1 MKVIIIGAGLA
12 GLSTAYHLEKSID
25 CEIYER
31 NLYVGGYASSYQID
45 DYIFDFSGHYLH
57 LRNNDIKNLIF
68 KLLKGNVKNVI
79 RSSVIF
85 SHNKIT
91 NYPYQS
97 NFYGLPEEIIIQNL
111 IGFIKAK
118 YEKNNKPVHNFYDW
132 ILKNFGKGIA
142 ENFMVPYNEKLWG
155 VHPKKMS
162 AEWIDR
168 FIPDIKLNDVIRGT
182 ITKKKNEVGYNS
194 SFLYP
199 IKGGIGSLS
208 EAFAKNL
215 KNSINLGSTVCKVN
229 FDEKSIKIKETNEK
243 VHYDLL
249 INTSPLKSFVLDI
262 LENPTNDI
270 RNFSEK
276 LKSNKILVINLG
288 LNEEKIN
295 HSWIYFPEN
304 KYLFFRIGN
313 YSKASEYMSP
323 KGSCSVYIETNI
335 SKYDKNKYDQIVKKN
350 LDDLIS
356 IGFLTSKSKIEI
368 ISNKILENAYS
379 IPLINNKKYLE
390 SIKDYLKKKQ
400 IITIGRYGKWEYSS
414 MEDAILNGKKVA
426 EEVNSKFIS

>member
-1 MKVIIIGAGLA
+1 MKVLIIGAGLA

-31 NLYVGGYASSYQID
+31 NQFVGGYASSYQID
-45 DYIFDFSGHYLH
+45 DYVFDYSGHYLH
-57 LRNNDIKNLIF
+57 LRNNDIRKLIL
-68 KLLKGNVKNVI
+68 KLLMGNIKKVE

-85 SHNKIT
+85 SHNTIT

-118 YEKNNKPVHNFYDW
+118 YEKNRNFIYNFYDW

-155 VHPKKMS
+155 IHPKKMS
-162 AEWIDR
+162 IEWIDR
-168 FIPDIKLNDVIRGT
+168 FIPDIKLNDVIRGA
-182 ITKKKNEVGYNS
+182 ITKKKNNVGYNS
-194 SFLYP
+194 IFFYP

-215 KNSINLGSTVCKVN
+215 KNSINLGSTVSKVN
-229 FDEKSIKIKETNEK
+229 VHEKLIKIKETNEK
-243 VHYDLL
+243 IHYDLL
-249 INTSPLKSFVLDI
+249 INTSPLKGFVLNI
-262 LENPTNDI
+262 LENPTKEI
-270 RNFSEK
+270 KNFSKK
-276 LKSNKILVINLG
+276 LISNKILVLNLG
-288 LNEEKIN
+288 LNEEKICHN
-295 HSWIYFPEN
+295 WIYFPEH
-304 KYLFFRIGN
+304 KYRFFRIGN
-313 YSKASEYMSP
+313 YSKASENMSP
-323 KGSCSVYIETNI
+323 IGSSSVYIETNI
-335 SKYDKNKYDQIVKKN
+335 SKYDKNNYEQIVEKN

-356 IGFLTSKSKIEI
+356 IGFLSSKSKIEI

-390 SIKDYLKKKQ
+390 SIKDYLKKKHTR
-400 IITIGRYGKWEYSS
+400 TIGRYGNWEYSS

-426 EEVNSKFIS
+426 EEINLKFSC